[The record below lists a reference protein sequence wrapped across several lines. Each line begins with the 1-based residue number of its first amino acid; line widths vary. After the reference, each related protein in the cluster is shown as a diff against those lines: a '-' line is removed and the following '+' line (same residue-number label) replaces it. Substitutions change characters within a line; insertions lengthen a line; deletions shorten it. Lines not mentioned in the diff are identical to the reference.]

1 MDATKT
7 SKFSLN
13 NSTEL
18 IGSLNI
24 HKNAGPIRIDKIN
37 SITRALKVGP
47 KTKTLLLKHLA
58 PMSDNMTAKFN
69 YLYSA

>member
-1 MDATKT
+1 MEATKT

-18 IGSLNI
+18 IASLNI
-24 HKNAGPIRIDKIN
+24 HKHAGPIQIVKTN
-37 SITRALKVGP
+37 SITRALKVAP

-58 PMSDNMTAKFN
+58 PMSDNMTTRFN